1 MGRSRT
7 SDPKSIRIHGG
18 RVIDPANTVDAT
30 QDVYIVDGRI
40 AALGKAPQGFR
51 ADHEINAAGCIVC
64 PGLVDLSARF
74 REPGME
80 RKATIA
86 SESSAAASAGITT
99 LCCPPDTDPVID
111 TPAVAELI
119 RLRAEA
125 AGKTR
130 LVTLG
135 ALTLGLDGEQLS
147 EMAALKRA
155 GCVGVSNALQ
165 PLANPLIQR
174 RALEYAATFD
184 LTVFLYANDHWLANN
199 GCAHEG
205 RVAAR
210 LGLPGIPE
218 AAETAAVARDLALIE
233 QTGVRAHFCRLT
245 TARAAQM
252 VARAQ
257 FDGVPVTADVAIPYL
272 YLSEVDISDFDSRA
286 HLIPPLRTTED
297 RQRLREALRR
307 GTFAALCSDHQP
319 HEPDAKQGP
328 FPSTE
333 PGISG
338 LDTLLPLGLRLVEEQ
353 AIELVDLLRRLTA
366 GPAAILGLPC
376 GTLAVDA
383 SADVCI
389 FDPDLTWQLDT
400 GSMHSRC
407 HNTPFMGWELKGR
420 VKHTLL
426 AGKPV
431 YSLDDHVEQP

>member
-1 MGRSRT
+1 MTSFRI

-18 RVIDPANTVDAT
+18 RVIDPANTIDAI
-30 QDVYIVDGRI
+30 QDVYIASGRI
-40 AALGKAPQGFR
+40 AALGTAPDGFR
-51 ADHEINAAGCIVC
+51 ADLEINAGGCIVC
-64 PGLVDLSARF
+64 PGLVDLSVRV
-74 REPGME
+74 REPGLE

-86 SESSAAASAGITT
+86 SESQAAASGGITT

-125 AGKTR
+125 TGKTR
-130 LVTLG
+130 IVTLG
-135 ALTLGLDGEQLS
+135 ALTRGLGGEQLS
-147 EMAALKRA
+147 EMAALKQA

-165 PLANPLIQR
+165 PLANPLVER
-174 RALEYAATFD
+174 RALEYAASFD

-205 RVAAR
+205 RVATR

-245 TARAAQM
+245 TGRAAQM

-257 FDGVPVTADVAIPYL
+257 FDGTPVSADVAIPYL
-272 YLSEVDISDFDSRA
+272 YLSEIDISDFDSQC
-286 HLIPPLRTTED
+286 HVLPPLRTTED
-297 RQRLREALRR
+297 RQHLRDALRR

-319 HEPDAKQGP
+319 HEPDAKRSP

-338 LDTLLPLGLRLVEEQ
+338 LDTLLPLGLQLVEEK
-353 AIELVDLLRRLTA
+353 ALDLVELIRRLTS
-366 GPAAILGLPC
+366 GPAAILGLPY
-376 GTLAVDA
+376 GTLSVDA
-383 SADVCI
+383 SADICI
-389 FDPDLTWQLDT
+389 YDPELAWQLDT
-400 GSMHSRC
+400 GNMQSRG

-420 VKHTLL
+420 VTHTLL
-426 AGKPV
+426 EGRPV
-431 YSLDDHVEQP
+431 YSLECDA